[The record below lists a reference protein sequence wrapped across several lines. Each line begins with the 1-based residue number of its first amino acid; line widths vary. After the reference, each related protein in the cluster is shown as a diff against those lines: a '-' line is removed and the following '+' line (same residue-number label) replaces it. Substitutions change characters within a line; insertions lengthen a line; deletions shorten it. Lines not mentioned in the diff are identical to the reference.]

1 MELSQK
7 QDLISFLIEL
17 TPIEKV
23 EIVDKLLSSFSSNLE
38 KENEILLQDEVEQRL
53 LDYSEHKIKAKSME
67 EVFNF
72 INKLK

>member
-38 KENEILLQDEVEQRL
+38 KENEILLQDEVE
-53 LDYSEHKIKAKSME
+53 
-67 EVFNF
+67 
-72 INKLK
+72 